1 MRSWDYL
8 GTAALCGYLS
18 VGCSNLP
25 EADAP
30 KRGGGGSDVSGRCQ
44 SIGAATNPLVT
55 EWSASEKA
63 HLQSLTASQPVAVRF
78 AGCDLK
84 VIPGCALP
92 GRYVWQHTTLATDT
106 LEIEDKN
113 ELYSK
118 LPIGAVSLEAT
129 LEQAGKLSVQSIVA
143 GQLTLLGTDLNRL
156 ALGPGCAEAT
166 HVVTRVSVGAFKMFS
181 GSDFSG
187 KGGVSVPAVGAS
199 AGTQRSESLLRESGD
214 PAACTKATAEAPA
227 AQCAGPIQ
235 LFLATLRPEQEAKV
249 VSSGAVQIAIPG
261 PDDWE
266 ESWSLRDQGGAM
278 ICRLPCTQWVNPGSG
293 YYLMRES
300 GPDTPVAKIRL
311 PNAFPHPPGSQLEAS
326 YQMEKG
332 APFWSTLAVYGVG
345 IPATLFGGYALGMGI
360 SGVMADPCAA
370 GDSECGAARSP
381 GTYFGWS
388 ALAFGIAGGTLW
400 WSLYSQEERFE
411 TYGPSDSGSS
421 ASPNRLARAPRRHE
435 LGLGY
440 YRATF

>member
-1 MRSWDYL
+1 MCSWECL
-8 GTAALCGYLS
+8 GRAAAFGWLAAA
-18 VGCSNLP
+18 CSNLP

-30 KRGGGGSDVSGRCQ
+30 TRGGGGSELSGRCQ
-44 SIGAATNPLVT
+44 TVGASANPLVT
-55 EWSASEKA
+55 EWSASDKA
-63 HLQSLTASQPVAVRF
+63 HLQSLAASQPVAVRF

-84 VIPGCALP
+84 IVPGCALP
-92 GRYVWQHTTLATDT
+92 GRYAWQRTTLATDT

-129 LEQAGKLSVQSIVA
+129 LEQAGKLSVKSTVS
-143 GQLTLLGTDLNRL
+143 GQLTLLGTDLERL
-156 ALGPGCAEAT
+156 ALGPGCADAT
-166 HVVTRVSVGAFKMFS
+166 HVVTRVSVGAFKMYS

-199 AGTQRSESLLRESGD
+199 AATQRHESLLREAGD
-214 PAACTKATAEAPA
+214 PAACARATADAPA
-227 AQCAGPIQ
+227 DQCASPIQ

-266 ESWSLRDQGGAM
+266 ESWTLRDRAGAL

-293 YYLMRES
+293 YYLMREA
-300 GPDTPVAKIRL
+300 GPDTPMARIRL
-311 PNAFPHPPGSQLEAS
+311 PNAFPYPPGSQLEAS
-326 YQMEKG
+326 YQMEQG
-332 APFWSTLAVYGVG
+332 SPFWSTLALYGVG

-360 SGVMADPCAA
+360 HGLTADPCPP
-370 GDSECGAARSP
+370 GDSECGASRSP

-388 ALAFGIAGGTLW
+388 ALAFGVAGGTLW

-411 TYGPSDSGSS
+411 TYGSG
-421 ASPNRLARAPRRHE
+421 PRAVTPRRHE
-435 LGLGY
+435 FGLGS
-440 YRATF
+440 YRTTF